1 MLPTSPQL
9 NAQVEN
15 YTLTNNVLTL
25 HCSYT
30 ANWNF
35 PLSNLE
41 VQGSVGSEDFTIA
54 NVTYTTFD
62 IVIDSSEYSNAQ
74 TNTGG
79 TLMVTTTVWG
89 EWQEITS
96 TIVINANVTSSS
108 GTINISA
115 SNGTELTIKTTS

>member
-1 MLPTSPQL
+1 MLPNTPQL
-9 NAQVEN
+9 NAKVEN
-15 YTLTNNVLTL
+15 YTLRNNVLIL

-41 VQGSVGSEDFTIA
+41 VQGSIGSEDFTIA

-89 EWQEITS
+89 Q
-96 TIVINANVTSSS
+96 
-108 GTINISA
+108 
-115 SNGTELTIKTTS
+115 